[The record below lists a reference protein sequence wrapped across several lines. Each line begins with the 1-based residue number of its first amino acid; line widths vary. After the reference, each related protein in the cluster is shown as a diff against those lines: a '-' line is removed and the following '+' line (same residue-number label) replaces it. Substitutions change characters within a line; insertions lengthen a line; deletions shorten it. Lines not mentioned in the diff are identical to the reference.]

1 MLQIVERIKIKKRK
15 THRGR
20 RQDVVKKVLI
30 VICILLFL
38 FAVIRISTSTYENY
52 VRAQKEDSVK
62 ITERKIEG

>member
-1 MLQIVERIKIKKRK
+1 M
-15 THRGR
+15 
-20 RQDVVKKVLI
+20 KKVLI

-62 ITERKIEG
+62 ITERKMEG